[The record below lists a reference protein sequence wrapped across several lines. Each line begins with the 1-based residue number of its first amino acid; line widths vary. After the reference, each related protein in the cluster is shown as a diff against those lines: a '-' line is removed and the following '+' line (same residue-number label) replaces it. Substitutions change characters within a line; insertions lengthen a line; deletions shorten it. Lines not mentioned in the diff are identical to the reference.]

1 MAEGAT
7 MSGSRALVLAGGGVG
22 GIAWHVG
29 LATGLADYG
38 VDLTAADVLIGTS
51 AGAAVGAQLATGQLG
66 AAARMQQDENT
77 SELSVEFDIG
87 EFFALMGEVADSA
100 SSRQDATYR
109 MANLPLVN
117 TSTTAEQRRAAVAA
131 RLPVQTWP
139 DRDLRLVAVAQD
151 DGQRVVLDRHSGA
164 TLVDAVLASCAVPG
178 MWRPV
183 SINGRDYVDGGVYS
197 LSNADLAAGFDRTIV
212 LVPTML
218 DAGLTKLVHDEAVA
232 LQPGTAHIIGADE
245 ASVAAIGPNP
255 LDPSTRPA
263 VFAAARAQAA
273 QVATELARFWN

>member
-1 MAEGAT
+1 MDDRATGA
-7 MSGSRALVLAGGGVG
+7 GSRALVLAGGGVG

-29 LATGLADYG
+29 LATGLVEHG
-38 VDLTAADVLIGTS
+38 VDLAAADVVIGTS
-51 AGAAVGAQLATGQLG
+51 AGAAVAAQLATGQLD
-66 AAARMQQDENT
+66 AAARMQQDEHT
-77 SELSVEFDIG
+77 SELSVQFDIG
-87 EFFALMGEVADSA
+87 EFFALMGEVAESA
-100 SSRQDATYR
+100 SSRQEATRR

-117 TSTTAEQRRAAVAA
+117 TAATAEQRRAAVAA
-131 RLPVQTWP
+131 RLPVQAWP

-164 TLVDAVLASCAVPG
+164 SLVDAVLASCAVPG

-183 SINGRDYVDGGVYS
+183 SINGRDYVDGGVHS
-197 LSNADLAAGFDRTIV
+197 LSNADLAAGFDRIVV

-218 DAGLTKLVHDEAVA
+218 DAELAKLVHDEAEA
-232 LQPGTAHIIGADE
+232 LQPGTAHVIGADD

-273 QVATELARFWN
+273 HVATELGRFWN